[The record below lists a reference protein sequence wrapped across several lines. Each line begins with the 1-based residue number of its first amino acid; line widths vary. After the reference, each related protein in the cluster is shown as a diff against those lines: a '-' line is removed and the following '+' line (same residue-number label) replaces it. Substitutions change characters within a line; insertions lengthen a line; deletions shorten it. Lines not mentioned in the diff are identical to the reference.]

1 MAQWRVEHSSSSH
14 ASLHLNEYLWY
25 CFSIVFILLC
35 LSTWKYFGESLEMKE
50 QVCLSP
56 GVVQEI
62 KENPKQLHRKLISL
76 QLFHLKICCLS
87 YAHAILCML
96 PSWHTTNKKLPK
108 RCSCGSDHYE
118 GSLHHFLHYLHQ
130 CLLVTVIGNWKV
142 AIFGYWVQN
151 ADMTWQ
157 QLPTPFCHQLWC
169 SVAHL

>member
-1 MAQWRVEHSSSSH
+1 MLLFIWMSM
-14 ASLHLNEYLWY
+14 WY
-25 CFSIVFILLC
+25 CLFIVFILLC

-62 KENPKQLHRKLISL
+62 KENPKQLHRMLISL

-108 RCSCGSDHYE
+108 RCSCGSDHYA

>member
-76 QLFHLKICCLS
+76 QSFHLKICCLS

-108 RCSCGSDHYE
+108 RCSCGSDHYA

>member
-1 MAQWRVEHSSSSH
+1 MKSWTQ
-14 ASLHLNEYLWY
+14 LKQP
-25 CFSIVFILLC
+25 CFSSFEWVCGIAFS
-35 LSTWKYFGESLEMKE
+35 LSLYCCAWVLRKYFGESLEVKE

-87 YAHAILCML
+87 YSHAILCML

-108 RCSCGSDHYE
+108 RCSCGSDHYA

>member
-56 GVVQEI
+56 GVLQEI

-76 QLFHLKICCLS
+76 QSFHLKICCLS

-108 RCSCGSDHYE
+108 RCSCGSDHYK